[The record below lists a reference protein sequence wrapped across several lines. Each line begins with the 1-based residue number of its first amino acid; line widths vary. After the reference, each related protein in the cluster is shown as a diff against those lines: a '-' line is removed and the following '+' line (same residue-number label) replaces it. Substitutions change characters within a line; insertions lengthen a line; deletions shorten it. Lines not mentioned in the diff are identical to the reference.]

1 MIRNLSQLALTRS
14 FSLVELRYDFF
25 FWHADCFSPDIS
37 VTALSKG
44 ESGMETHCAMLRS
57 TSQEGTRSH
66 FGLEANLAYAHYGSA
81 SAPGS
86 GFVGARN
93 FPIKLTMVLL
103 LMSSIFMG
111 VRSAGAAET
120 PAGTIELSGGSVAAG
135 VGYTWGNGM
144 LIFEGKKYPI
154 KVQGISVVHVG
165 LTDYT
170 ASGTVYN
177 LKKLSDIN
185 GVYTAV
191 SAGAALAGGASATAM
206 ENSHGVVIQ
215 MVATHAGV
223 NLSLGP
229 KGVAIKL

>member
-1 MIRNLSQLALTRS
+1 
-14 FSLVELRYDFF
+14 
-25 FWHADCFSPDIS
+25 
-37 VTALSKG
+37 
-44 ESGMETHCAMLRS
+44 METRCAMLGS

-66 FGLEANLAYAHYGSA
+66 LGLEANLAYGSA
-81 SAPGS
+81 SVPGP
-86 GFVGARN
+86 GFVGVRG
-93 FPIKLTMVLL
+93 FPIKPTMVLL
-103 LMSSIFMG
+103 LMSCIFMG

-120 PAGTIELSGGSVAAG
+120 PTGTIELSGGSVAAG
-135 VGYTWGNGM
+135 VGYTWGNGT

-165 LTDYT
+165 LSDYT

-177 LKKLSDIN
+177 LKKISDIN